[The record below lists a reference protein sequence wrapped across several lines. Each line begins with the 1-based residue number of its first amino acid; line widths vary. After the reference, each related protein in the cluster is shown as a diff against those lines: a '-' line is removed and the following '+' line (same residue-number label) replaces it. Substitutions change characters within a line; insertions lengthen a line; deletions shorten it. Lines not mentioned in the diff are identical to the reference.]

1 MSSYQ
6 FIELVG
12 TSTKS
17 WEDATRQAIE
27 DAKAVGMK
35 ELRVGEVVRMDV
47 KMLGALL
54 TFRVRLQVSYKV
66 SSMKEYAKMV
76 KAEASDLED

>member
-17 WEDATRQAIE
+17 WEDATRQAID
-27 DAKAVGMK
+27 DAKAIGMR

-47 KMLGALL
+47 KMTGALI
-54 TFRVRLQVSYKV
+54 TFRVRLQMSYKV
-66 SSMKEYAKMV
+66 SSLKEFSKMV
-76 KAEASDLED
+76 QASAADPGE

>member
-27 DAKAVGMK
+27 DAKAIGMR
-35 ELRVGEVVRMDV
+35 ELRVGEIVRMDV
-47 KMLGALL
+47 KMTGALI
-54 TFRVRLQVSYKV
+54 TFRVRLQMSYKV
-66 SSMKEYAKMV
+66 SSLQEFSKMV
-76 KAEASDLED
+76 QASPTDVGD

>member
-27 DAKAVGMK
+27 DAKAIGMR

-47 KMLGALL
+47 KMTGALI
-54 TFRVRLQVSYKV
+54 TYRVRLQMSYKV
-66 SSMKEYAKMV
+66 SSLQEFSKLV
-76 KAEASDLED
+76 QASAADIND